1 MYLMDQDT
9 SKSSDHEAALLA
21 MIDAQRVSQNAA
33 DMMDEAVHTLMGV
46 NRTDGRCIDIVHRR
60 GRITA
65 GDLGREAGLTS
76 GAVTAL
82 LDRLEKAD
90 YLHRTR
96 DTGDRRKVYV
106 EPTAKLNALAEA
118 IYGQIGR
125 VGRGSMA
132 KMPLPQM
139 DLITRYLRT
148 GAYLNQEL
156 SALLRQVGP
165 KPGEPLQ
172 NAEAFAARVSERL
185 SALEAGMIAAWT
197 GTKTS
202 P

>member
-1 MYLMDQDT
+1 
-9 SKSSDHEAALLA
+9 

-82 LDRLEKAD
+82 LDRMERAG
-90 YLHRTR
+90 YLHRVR
-96 DTGDRRKVYV
+96 DTGDRRKVFV
-106 EPTAKLNALAEA
+106 EPTPILNTLAEA

-125 VGRGSMA
+125 VGRDSMA
-132 KMPLPQM
+132 KMPLLQM
-139 DLITRYLRT
+139 ELITRYLRT
-148 GAYLNQEL
+148 CAWLNAQL
-156 SALLRQVGP
+156 SALLREGQP
-165 KPGEPLQ
+165 APGVPLQ
-172 NAEAFAARVSERL
+172 NAAAFALRVTEHL
-185 SALEAGMIAAWT
+185 AALESGMIATWT
-197 GTKTS
+197 GTQTA

>member
-1 MYLMDQDT
+1 M
-9 SKSSDHEAALLA
+9 SRDHQATLLA

-82 LDRLEKAD
+82 LDRMERAG
-90 YLHRTR
+90 YLHRVR
-96 DTGDRRKVYV
+96 DTGDRRKVFV
-106 EPTAKLNALAEA
+106 EPTPILNTLAEA

-125 VGRGSMA
+125 VGRDSMA
-132 KMPLPQM
+132 KMPLLQM
-139 DLITRYLRT
+139 ELITRYLRT
-148 GAYLNQEL
+148 CAWLNAQL
-156 SALLRQVGP
+156 SALLREGQP
-165 KPGEPLQ
+165 APGVPLQ
-172 NAEAFAARVSERL
+172 NAAAFALRVTEHL
-185 SALEAGMIAAWT
+185 AALESGMIATWT
-197 GTKTS
+197 GTQTA